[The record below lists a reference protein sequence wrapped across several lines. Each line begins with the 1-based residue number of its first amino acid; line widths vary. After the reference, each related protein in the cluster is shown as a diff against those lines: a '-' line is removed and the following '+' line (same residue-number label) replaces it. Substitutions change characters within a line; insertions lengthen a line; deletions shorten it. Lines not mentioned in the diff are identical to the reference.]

1 MKRPVAIILL
11 MIGGILACG
20 LGTLGLAAPFF
31 LTSGLNLLCFLSIAV
46 HIAGA
51 FFIQGLYQRRGWLN
65 KWQFWLCAGL
75 PSTMIG
81 VAMLIV
87 VMILDNAGYFHGF
100 FAGLGEFLISFAIL
114 VYSGVFF
121 ALLGIVLLIKHA
133 VCRKDRIPV
142 ILLVIGGVLA
152 CTIAA
157 ALCAALILGA
167 SQWLWFLC
175 AVVLAGHIA
184 GAELLQRL
192 YQKRGWLNA
201 LNFWVYSGLPAF
213 IVGIVLKIVDVLRSG
228 AWYFTDELVSV
239 AAALLLVYPVIFLAL
254 FGIWLLGSAPVR
266 KDKS

>member
-1 MKRPVAIILL
+1 MKRPLAIALL

-20 LGTLGLAAPFF
+20 LGTLGLAAPFV
-31 LTSGLNLLCFLSIAV
+31 LTSGLNLLCFLSITV

-51 FFIQGLYQRRGWLN
+51 VFVQGLYQRRGWLN

-75 PSTMIG
+75 PSIMTG

-87 VMILDNAGYFHGF
+87 VMLLIDAGYFHGF
-100 FAGLGEFLISFAIL
+100 FAGLGEFLISFAVL

-133 VCRKDRIPV
+133 VSRKDRIPV
-142 ILLVIGGVLA
+142 ILLIIGGIPA
-152 CTIAA
+152 CAVAA

-192 YQKRGWLNA
+192 YQWRGWLNA
-201 LNFWVYSGLPAF
+201 PNFWMYSGVPAL
-213 IVGIVLKIVDVLRSG
+213 IVGIALKFVDVIRSG
-228 AWYFTDELVSV
+228 AWYFTSELVSV
-239 AAALLLVYPVIFLAL
+239 AAALLIIYPAVFLAG
-254 FGIWLLGSAPVR
+254 FGIWLLGSPR
-266 KDKS
+266 KNG

>member
-1 MKRPVAIILL
+1 MKRSIAIILL
-11 MIGGILACG
+11 IIGGILACG
-20 LGTLGLAAPFF
+20 LGILGLAAPFVF
-31 LTSGLNLLCFLSIAV
+31 TSGFNLLCFLSIAV
-46 HIAGA
+46 HIVAA
-51 FFIQGLYQRRGWLN
+51 VFVQGLYQRRGWLN

-81 VAMLIV
+81 GGMLIV
-87 VMILDNAGYFHGF
+87 VMILDNAGYFHGLL
-100 FAGLGEFLISFAIL
+100 AGLGEYLISFAIL

-142 ILLVIGGVLA
+142 ILLVIGGIPA
-152 CTIAA
+152 CAVAA

-175 AVVLAGHIA
+175 AGVLAGHIA

-192 YQKRGWLNA
+192 YQRRGWLNA
-201 LNFWVYSGLPAF
+201 LNFWVYSGIPAF

-239 AAALLLVYPVIFLAL
+239 AAALLIIYPAVFLAG
-254 FGIWLLGSAPVR
+254 FGIWLLGSAPAR

>member
-1 MKRPVAIILL
+1 MKRTIAIILL
-11 MIGGILACG
+11 IIGGVLACG
-20 LGTLGLAAPFF
+20 LGILGLAAPFV

-46 HIAGA
+46 HTVAA
-51 FFIQGLYQRRGWLN
+51 VFVQGLYQRRGWLN

-81 VAMLIV
+81 GGMLIF

-133 VCRKDRIPV
+133 VSRKDRIPV
-142 ILLVIGGVLA
+142 ILLVIGGALA
-152 CTIAA
+152 CAIAA

-167 SQWLWFLC
+167 LPWLWFLC

-192 YQKRGWLNA
+192 YQRRGWLNT
-201 LNFWVYSGLPAF
+201 LNLWAYSGGSRTYYRDSPE
-213 IVGIVLKIVDVLRSG
+213 VCRCCPLRSVVFHKRACIRGGG
-228 AWYFTDELVSV
+228 AAHHISCGFPRRLRYL
-239 AAALLLVYPVIFLAL
+239 AA
-254 FGIWLLGSAPVR
+254 GERSRQKG
-266 KDKS
+266 